1 MSDQGVATEG
11 PKKRNWVRALALE
24 FRALPVLMGLIGL
37 VIFFSFQS
45 DVFLSTTNLSNVLVQ
60 TIVIGTIS
68 LGLVFILLQGEIDLS
83 VAAISGVSSVL
94 MANLIVNMGFTP
106 WLGIVLAIVGGAA
119 VGALTGW
126 WVTTFGVP
134 SFVVTLGMGLFLN
147 GVQLWIL
154 PTSGSINLLGTGVE
168 RIAGEFVSGA
178 WSWLVLAVAL
188 LLITWLYSTRYLN
201 FRKAGVKVSLSRKV
215 LLPVGISVVG
225 GAALVLALNASRG
238 VPVPVIIFASLLGL
252 ATYILTETRFGLHIY
267 AVGGNAEAARRSG
280 INVTRIKITA
290 FALAGTLS
298 AIAGIIAAS
307 RILGVSVSSGGGIG
321 GGALLLNAI
330 AATVIGG
337 VSLFGGRGRAS
348 SALLGALVIGVVTNG
363 LNLMGV
369 SSEVQWMVT
378 GLLLIFA
385 VTIDRVVE
393 RYVPQT
399 GGA

>member
-1 MSDQGVATEG
+1 MSDQGVDTEG

-24 FRALPVLMGLIGL
+24 FRALPVLMGLVGL
-37 VIFFSFQS
+37 IIFFSFQS

-83 VAAISGVSSVL
+83 VAAVSGVSSVL
-94 MANLIVNMGFTP
+94 MAHLIVNMGFTP

-188 LLITWLYSTRYLN
+188 LLITWLHSTRYLN
-201 FRKAGVKVSLSRKV
+201 FRKAGLPVSLSRKL

-252 ATYILTETRFGLHIY
+252 ATFILTETRFGLHIY

-298 AIAGIIAAS
+298 AVAGIIAAS

>member
-1 MSDQGVATEG
+1 MDNNAKGQSGST
-11 PKKRNWVRALALE
+11 KKNGLLSTLVE
-24 FRALPVLMGLIGL
+24 FRALPVTMGLLGL

-45 DVFLSTTNLSNVLVQ
+45 EVFLSSTNLSNVLVQ

-83 VAAISGVSSVL
+83 VAAISGVSSVI
-94 MANLIVNMGFTP
+94 MAQLVVYAGFSI
-106 WLGIVLAIVGGAA
+106 WLGIVLAIA
-119 VGALTGW
+119 VGALIGVLTGW
-126 WVTTFGVP
+126 WVTTFKVP

-154 PTSGSINLLGTGVE
+154 PTSGNINLLGSGVE
-168 RIAGEFVSGA
+168 HIAGGFVTGL
-178 WSWLVLAVAL
+178 WSWGVLLIAVAL
-188 LLITWLYSTRYLN
+188 TAVLSITRFSGYKR
-201 FRKAGVKVSLSRKV
+201 AGIDVSASKQV
-215 LLPVGISVVG
+215 LLPVAISAVAGAGFVAVLNSDRGI
-225 GAALVLALNASRG
+225 
-238 VPVPVIIFASLLGL
+238 PVPVIIFGALLGG
-252 ATYILTETRFGLHIY
+252 ATYLLSETRFGLHVY

-280 INVTRIKITA
+280 INVSRIKITS
-290 FALAGTLS
+290 FAIAGSLS
-298 AIAGIIAAS
+298 AVAGIIAAS

-369 SSEVQWMVT
+369 SSEVQWMTT

-393 RYVPQT
+393 RYVPQNR
-399 GGA
+399 GA

>member
-1 MSDQGVATEG
+1 MSDQGVDTEG

-24 FRALPVLMGLIGL
+24 FRALPVLMGLVGL
-37 VIFFSFQS
+37 IIFFSFQS

-83 VAAISGVSSVL
+83 VAAVSGVSSVL
-94 MANLIVNMGFTP
+94 MAHLIVNMGFTP

-168 RIAGEFVSGA
+168 RIAGVFVSGA

-188 LLITWLYSTRYLN
+188 LLITWLHSTRYLN
-201 FRKAGVKVSLSRKV
+201 FRKAGLPVSLSRKF

-252 ATYILTETRFGLHIY
+252 ATFILTETRFGLHIY

-298 AIAGIIAAS
+298 AVAGIIAAS

>member
-1 MSDQGVATEG
+1 MS
-11 PKKRNWVRALALE
+11 PKNQSARESRVRKSLFALAVE
-24 FRALPVLMGLIGL
+24 FRALPVVMGLLGL

-45 DVFLSTTNLSNVLVQ
+45 DVFLSSTNLSNVLVQ

-83 VAAISGVSSVL
+83 VAAISGVSSVV
-94 MANLIVNMGFTP
+94 MAQLVVYAGFSV
-106 WLGIVLAIVGGAA
+106 WQGIAVAIL
-119 VGALTGW
+119 VGAGIGMVTGW
-126 WVTTFGVP
+126 WVTTFRVP

-154 PTSGSINLLGTGVE
+154 PTSGNINLLGSGVE
-168 RIAGEFVSGA
+168 KIAGEFVTGG
-178 WSWLVLAVAL
+178 WSWAVLGVALFLTVWLYVARFLSFRRAGIDVSFLKKVVLPSAVAVSGGVAFV
-188 LLITWLYSTRYLN
+188 LI
-201 FRKAGVKVSLSRKV
+201 
-215 LLPVGISVVG
+215 
-225 GAALVLALNASRG
+225 LNADRG
-238 VPVPVIIFASLLGL
+238 VPVPVIIFGSLLGGTAYL
-252 ATYILTETRFGLHIY
+252 LMETRFGLHIY
-267 AVGGNAEAARRSG
+267 AVGGNAEAARRAG
-280 INVTRIKITA
+280 INVSRIKITS
-290 FALAGTLS
+290 FAIAGALS
-298 AIAGIIAAS
+298 AAAGIIAAS

-369 SSEVQWMVT
+369 SSEVQWMTT

-385 VTIDRVVE
+385 VTIDRIVE

-399 GGA
+399 AGA